1 MSTPEELAKEN
12 KSLKRKVKLLEQTVT
27 QFSSIKNN
35 YDELIKK
42 LEDKDKRLLLMN
54 EKLEFLVKERTKE
67 LEEINET
74 LKDLSLTDS
83 LTGLKNRRAFDEVFS
98 QEFNRARRQDYE
110 FNLLII
116 DVDNFKKYNDKYGH
130 KNGDFALSRIGKV
143 LEKFSRRSNDF
154 AFRYGGEEFVYITCF
169 HDKQKLQKTAESI
182 REAIQNLELKHELN
196 PAKVVTVSIGAVVS
210 KDKTKSKED
219 LFNLADDNLYLA
231 KEEGRNRVIISDYK

>member
-1 MSTPEELAKEN
+1 MPEDLEKEN
-12 KSLKRKVKLLEQTVT
+12 KRLKRKIKLLEQTLT

-42 LEDKDKRLLLMN
+42 LEEKDKRLLHMN

-67 LEEINET
+67 LEEINEK

-110 FNLLII
+110 FNLLVI

-130 KNGDFALSRIGKV
+130 KNGDFVLSQIGEV

-169 HDKQKLQKTAESI
+169 HDEEKLHKTANSI
-182 REAIQNLELKHELN
+182 REAIVSLDLLHELN
-196 PAKVVTVSIGAVVS
+196 PANVVTVSIGAVVS
-210 KDKTKSKED
+210 KDRTKSKEE

-231 KEEGRNRVIISDYK
+231 KEEGRNRVIISNYE